1 MEGEMERGEK
11 GNGIRDGTIGKELY
25 FKIGEIF
32 YNSLE
37 CIRIQ
42 SIADN
47 STPHN
52 STFPVIRSPCETRF
66 FHMIFL

>member
-1 MEGEMERGEK
+1 MIEKSVVERGEK

-37 CIRIQ
+37 CI
-42 SIADN
+42 S
-47 STPHN
+47 
-52 STFPVIRSPCETRF
+52 ETRF
-66 FHMIFL
+66 FHMIFLPLIRSNL